1 MPEPQARDDA
11 VPSIDNTVIAKTA
24 AYREL
29 ARENAELRRRVQ
41 SQDHALAIMAKV
53 LRPYLT
59 AR

>member
-1 MPEPQARDDA
+1 MTEPAPRS
-11 VPSIDNTVIAKTA
+11 VPVTDNTVIAKTA

-29 ARENAELRRRVQ
+29 ARENAELIQ
-41 SQDHALAIMAKV
+41 SQDHALSIMAKV